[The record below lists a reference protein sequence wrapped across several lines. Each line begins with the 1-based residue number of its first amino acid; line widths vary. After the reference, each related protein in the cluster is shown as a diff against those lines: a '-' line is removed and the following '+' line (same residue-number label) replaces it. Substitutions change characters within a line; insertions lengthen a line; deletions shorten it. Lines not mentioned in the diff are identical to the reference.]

1 MRRNRAITWEQ
12 LRVAAV
18 IVVALLILGFGG
30 FRLGQAANLF
40 GERYTLFAFVPNA
53 NGLRVGGTVTVAG
66 QLAGTITS
74 IDFLPPDADTTRN
87 LRLTVQIDERIQ
99 PQVRADSR
107 ARLRTQ
113 GLLGDKVFDIS
124 PGTPRYAALSPNDT
138 LPLAP
143 SVDYDQIITTA
154 SSAVGDV
161 VGLTKDLRGITGG
174 IAKGEGTVGQLV
186 TNRTL
191 YDELSTTLSQTNA
204 LLRRLQSP
212 NGTVGRLLDDPALY
226 ANLVR
231 VTGTLDTLTTQ
242 VARSD
247 GTVGRLLRDD
257 SLYVRM
263 LGVTAGADSL
273 LKLMTQGNGLAA
285 RLLTDQQSYDQ
296 LNKALSEL
304 NGILEDVRRNPGKY
318 TKGLIKVF

>member
-1 MRRNRAITWEQ
+1 MRRNSAITWEQ

-18 IVVALLILGFGG
+18 IVVAMVILGFGG
-30 FRLGQAANLF
+30 YRLGQAANLF
-40 GERYTLFAFVPNA
+40 GDRYRLVTFVPNA
-53 NGLRVGGTVTVAG
+53 NGLRVGGSVTVAG
-66 QLAGTITS
+66 QLVGSITE
-74 IDFLPPDADTTRN
+74 IDFLAPDADSTRN
-87 LRLTVQIDERIQ
+87 LRVTIELSESVA

-107 ARLRTQ
+107 AKLRTQ

-124 PGTPRYAALSPNDT
+124 PGTPRFAALRPNDT

-143 SVDYDQIITTA
+143 SLDYDQIIGQA
-154 SSAVGDV
+154 SGAVGDV
-161 VGLTKDLRGITGG
+161 VALTKDLRGITGG

>member
-1 MRRNRAITWEQ
+1 MRRSSVITWEQ

-18 IVVALLILGFGG
+18 ILVALLILGFGG
-30 FRLGQAANLF
+30 FRLGQAAGLF

-66 QLAGTITS
+66 QLAGTITA

-87 LRLTVQIDERIQ
+87 LRLTVQVDERVQ

-124 PGTPRYAALSPNDT
+124 PGTPRFAVLSPNDT

-143 SVDYDQIITTA
+143 SLDYDQIITTA

-273 LKLMTQGNGLAA
+273 LRLMTQGNGLAA
-285 RLLTDQQSYDQ
+285 KLLTDQQSYDQ
-296 LNKALSEL
+296 LNRALTEL
-304 NGILEDVRRNPGKY
+304 NAILADVRSNPGKY

>member
-1 MRRNRAITWEQ
+1 MRRNSAITWEQ

-18 IVVALLILGFGG
+18 IVVALLILGIGG
-30 FRLGQAANLF
+30 YRLGQAANLF

-66 QLAGTITS
+66 QLAGTITR

-124 PGTPRYAALSPNDT
+124 PGTPRFAALGANDT

-143 SVDYDQIITTA
+143 SLDYDQIITTA
-154 SSAVGDV
+154 SGAVADV

-191 YDELSTTLSQTNA
+191 YDELSTTLTQTNA
-204 LLRRLQSP
+204 MLRRLQNP
-212 NGTVGRLLDDPALY
+212 NGSVGRLLDDPALY

-231 VTGTLDTLTTQ
+231 VTGTLDTLTSQ

-285 RLLTDQQSYDQ
+285 KLLTDQQGYDQ
-296 LNKALSEL
+296 LNRALTEL
-304 NGILEDVRRNPGKY
+304 NAILADVRSNPGRY